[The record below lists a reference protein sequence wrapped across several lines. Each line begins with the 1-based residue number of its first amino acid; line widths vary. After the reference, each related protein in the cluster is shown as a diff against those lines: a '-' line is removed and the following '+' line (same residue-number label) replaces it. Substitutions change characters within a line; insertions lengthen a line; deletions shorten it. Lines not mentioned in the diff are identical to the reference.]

1 MKVLVATVFLIG
13 AAIAKP
19 RAAEF
24 PSFDFKIINGDD
36 AELGQFPWQV
46 SLQVGSRH
54 NCGGSILSADRV
66 ATAAHCVEF
75 QNPSNL
81 RIVAGSTTY
90 SGVNNEETVQIR
102 QVASLDYDDSWDTP
116 AFNWDYAILYLDEP
130 LELNEYVSAI
140 ELGTMD
146 DDGIVAG
153 STTYSGVN
161 NEETVQIRQVASLD
175 YDDSWDTPA
184 FNWDYAILYLD
195 EPLEL
200 NEYVSAIELGTMD
213 DDGVVSLRCTASG
226 WGYENQNQ
234 VTPLD
239 LKFADMTALSNADC
253 RSGLTGID
261 HNPDCHLCS
270 RTSGTSI
277 CFGDSGG
284 PLVCWEGDT
293 PRLYGI
299 ASFVYSAGGQICVD
313 NYPSGWARQLLVMR
327 ALTMRLAYI
336 PLGLP

>member
-116 AFNWDYAILYLDEP
+116 AF
-130 LELNEYVSAI
+130 S
-140 ELGTMD
+140 
-146 DDGIVAG
+146 
-153 STTYSGVN
+153 
-161 NEETVQIRQVASLD
+161 
-175 YDDSWDTPA
+175 
-184 FNWDYAILYLD
+184 WDYAILYLD

-313 NYPSGWARQLLVMR
+313 NYPSGWARVNNQYARDWYADRM
-327 ALTMRLAYI
+327 
-336 PLGLP
+336 